1 MQNPSAPI
9 IFGEVLYDCFPDGSR
24 VLGGAP
30 FNVAW
35 HCQAFGLQPLFISRV
50 GDDSLGKNVI
60 NAMHDWGMKTEG
72 LQVDSVHTTGRVNVS
87 FYNNE
92 PSYDIVQNSAWDFID
107 RQLIPELDKHSILY
121 HGSLALRNSAATQS
135 LEAIKQSVS
144 KSIFVDVNL
153 RSPWWNMSLVNT
165 IIENSKWLKINDDE
179 LNLIVPDLQNQEQQ
193 NNDEQKIENKAR
205 ELLSHLQ
212 LDFIVVTQG
221 ASGAFAMSHNETCFV
236 EPENTINVIDTVGA
250 GDAFTS
256 VLLLGLHKKWPLQD
270 TLDRAQQFASKV
282 VGLRGATIQDI
293 NFYKPFIKNWS
304 L

>member
-1 MQNPSAPI
+1 MKNPSAPI

-72 LQVDSVHTTGRVNVS
+72 LQIDSVHTTGRVNVS
-87 FYNNE
+87 FNNNE

-135 LEAIKQSVS
+135 LDAIKKSVS

-165 IIENSKWLKINDDE
+165 IIQNSKWLKINDDE

-205 ELLSHLQ
+205 ELLSNLK
-212 LDFIVVTQG
+212 LDLIVVTQG

-256 VLLLGLHKKWPLQD
+256 VLLLGLHKKWPLQE

-282 VGLRGATIQDI
+282 VGLRGATIQDM
-293 NFYKPFIKNWS
+293 NFYKPFIENWS